1 MSQHP
6 VPVVDSAATGRFG
19 LSLALAA
26 VVPPLVLAG
35 IGLVHPMEL
44 SAATAEMWR
53 DMHIVLLPLFP
64 LLALGPWLVVRR
76 SAPRLAWITALLGYV
91 YAAFYSALDVLAG
104 IGAGGLQLGG
114 YDGVG
119 TLYRLGDALALPG
132 TIALLL
138 ASLLASVVA
147 IRRDGWV
154 AAIGGVLVVV
164 ASVSY
169 LTSHIFAPR
178 GVLTMVAF
186 AVGWAVLLVG
196 PQVMRRGR

>member
-1 MSQHP
+1 MSSHR
-6 VPVVDSAATGRFG
+6 VHVDDTAATTR
-19 LSLALAA
+19 SALVPAFAA
-26 VVPPLVLAG
+26 VVPPLVLAA

-44 SAATAEMWR
+44 SDATAQMWR

-64 LLALGPWLVVRR
+64 LLALGSWLVVRR
-76 SAPRLAWITALLGYV
+76 SAPRLAWIAALLGYV
-91 YAAFYSALDVLAG
+91 YGAFYSALDVLAG
-104 IGAGGLQLGG
+104 IGAGGLQLAGF
-114 YDGVG
+114 DGVG

-154 AAIGGVLVVV
+154 AAVGGVIVVA

-186 AVGWAVLLVG
+186 AVGWAVLIVG
-196 PQVMRRGR
+196 ARVLRRGR

>member
-1 MSQHP
+1 
-6 VPVVDSAATGRFG
+6 
-19 LSLALAA
+19 
-26 VVPPLVLAG
+26 
-35 IGLVHPMEL
+35 MEL
-44 SAATAEMWR
+44 SDATAEMWR

-76 SAPRLAWITALLGYV
+76 SAPRLAWVAAILGYV
-91 YAAFYSALDVLAG
+91 YGAFYSALDVLAG

-114 YDGVG
+114 YDGLG

-132 TIALLL
+132 TIALLF

-154 AAIGGVLVVV
+154 AAIGGVLVVA

-196 PQVMRRGR
+196 PQVMRRRR